1 MFEGIFFAT
10 KLSVAQDL
18 KVNMAFWQ
26 DNSGFALEASSCKVL
41 TDAKHYHSEL
51 LSLIGK
57 AKKRIYIAALYLQDD
72 TAGQGVLSALHNA
85 SLSNPDLEIKI
96 LVDFHRAQR
105 GLIGEAK
112 SEGNARLY
120 CDYLEQFNSNVE
132 VYGVPV
138 KAKELFGVL
147 HLKGFVIDDTVLY
160 SGASINDVYLHQEER
175 YRLDRYFLL
184 DNAKLAN
191 SFTAFIEKHLLNSE
205 AVPRIDRRPLKPFS
219 EIKLAQKKLMRS
231 LKKANYDM
239 SGANESNA
247 LNVRAFLGFGRRT
260 NKLNRLIKTL
270 FDTTEQELILYT
282 PYFNFPA
289 PLLRSL
295 RRLLKQGKSITIVVG
310 DKTANDFYISP
321 DKPFS
326 RIGALPYLYERIL
339 HKFLKSQKRYIEQ
352 GLLNVYLWKD
362 GDNSF
367 HLKGIN
373 QDNQVHLMTGHNLNP
388 RAWGLDIENGILIE
402 DRAQELKTFIDAEK
416 QSILSQCRKLS
427 GPDDIETLQDYPA
440 PVQKI
445 LGQAKRV
452 KVDFIIKK
460 FI

>member
-1 MFEGIFFAT
+1 
-10 KLSVAQDL
+10 
-18 KVNMAFWQ
+18 MAFWQ
-26 DNSGFALEASSCKVL
+26 DKPGFSLEAESCRIL
-41 TDAKHYHSEL
+41 TDAKQYHTQL
-51 LSLIGK
+51 LTLIRG
-57 AKKRIYIAALYLQDD
+57 AQQRIYLTALYLQDD
-72 TAGQGVLSALHNA
+72 EAGREILSALHKVA
-85 SLSNPDLEIKI
+85 TERPQLEIHV

-112 SEGNARLY
+112 SEGNAKLY
-120 CDYLEQFNSNVE
+120 CDMQAQFGSQVK

-160 SGASINDVYLHQEER
+160 SGASINNVYLQYGDK
-175 YRLDRYFLL
+175 YRLDRYFVIKNPALAASFSHFLDTYLL
-184 DNAKLAN
+184 
-191 SFTAFIEKHLLNSE
+191 SSE
-205 AVPRIDRRPLKPFS
+205 AVPRLDLRPLKPFS
-219 EIKLAQKKLMRS
+219 ELKLAQKQLMKQ
-231 LKKANYDM
+231 LKKAQYDM
-239 SGANESNA
+239 SAATAEKG

-260 NKLNRLIKTL
+260 NKLNRLIKAL
-270 FDTTEQELILYT
+270 FDTTERELLLYT

-295 RRLLKQGKSITIVVG
+295 RRLLKEGKTVTIVIG

-321 DKPFS
+321 DQPFS
-326 RIGALPYLYERIL
+326 RIGALPYLYETIL
-339 HKFLKSQKRYIEQ
+339 YKFLKSQRRYLNAGQ
-352 GLLNVYLWKD
+352 LNVYLWRD
-362 GDNSF
+362 GNNSF

-373 QDNQVHLMTGHNLNP
+373 RDNQVHLMTGHNLNP

-402 DRAQELKTFIDAEK
+402 DPEQQLEQAINQERDA
-416 QSILSQCRKLS
+416 ILANCTKLA
-427 GPDDIETLQDYPA
+427 GPQDLETVDDYPS
-440 PVQKI
+440 PVKKI

>member
-1 MFEGIFFAT
+1 
-10 KLSVAQDL
+10 
-18 KVNMAFWQ
+18 MAFWQ
-26 DNSGFALEASSCKVL
+26 DNAGFSLEANKCTVL
-41 TDAKHYHSEL
+41 TDAKYYHSEL

-72 TAGQGVLSALHNA
+72 SAGQGVLTALHNA
-85 SLSNPDLEIKI
+85 SLQNPDLEIKV

-120 CDYLEQFNSNVE
+120 CDFLEKFGSNVQ
-132 VYGVPV
+132 VFGVPV

-160 SGASINDVYLHQEER
+160 SGASINDVYLHQQDK
-175 YRLDRYFLL
+175 YRLDRYFLIE
-184 DNAKLAN
+184 NTKLAE
-191 SFTAFIEKHLLNSE
+191 SFIGFIEKHLVSSE
-205 AVPRIDRRPLKPFS
+205 AVPRLDSRPLPSFAD
-219 EIKLAQKKLMRS
+219 IKLAQKKLMRS
-231 LKKANYDM
+231 LKRANYDM
-239 SGANESNA
+239 SAGDETSG

-260 NKLNRLIKTL
+260 NKLNRLIKAL

-339 HKFLKSQKRYIEQ
+339 HKFLKSQRKYIEQ
-352 GLLNVYLWKD
+352 GILNVYLWKD
-362 GDNSF
+362 GANSF

-373 QDNQVHLMTGHNLNP
+373 KDNQVHLMTGHNLNP

-402 DRAQELKTFIDAEK
+402 DKAQELKPYIDTEK
-416 QSILSQCRKLS
+416 EAILAHCRKLS
-427 GPDDIETLQDYPA
+427 GPDDIETLQDYPT